1 MEYDATT
8 RDDIIKRLRRV
19 QGQIGGLV
27 AMVED
32 GRRCDDVVTQLAAAA
47 KALDRVGFKIVASGL
62 QECTNAEQSGAEP
75 EVSREQLE
83 KLFLSLA

>member
-1 MEYDATT
+1 MEFEPGA
-8 RDDIIKRLRRV
+8 RDDVVKRLRRV

-27 AMVED
+27 SMVED
-32 GRRCDDVVTQLAAAA
+32 GRSCDEVVTQLAAAA

-62 QECTNAEQSGAEP
+62 QQCSAAELVGGTP

-83 KLFLSLA
+83 RLFLSLA